1 MYKKANE
8 EEEFEKKIKDIEK
21 NGEKEEK
28 KVSNKGNG
36 KGLYVKGLDNLL
48 IKTAKCCN
56 PVPGDEII
64 GYITQGNG
72 ISVHRT
78 NCLNVAKLMQ
88 EHNRLIDV
96 YWNDNTTE
104 NYAVE
109 IEVLAVNTSDILK
122 NIIQVIEKSKSSLL
136 GVEANVNK
144 LKLAVIKVKIIVKN
158 HEELN
163 KIMNSLKSVENVLET
178 SRKRG

>member
-1 MYKKANE
+1 
-8 EEEFEKKIKDIEK
+8 
-21 NGEKEEK
+21 
-28 KVSNKGNG
+28 
-36 KGLYVKGLDNLL
+36 
-48 IKTAKCCN
+48 
-56 PVPGDEII
+56 
-64 GYITQGNG
+64 
-72 ISVHRT
+72 
-78 NCLNVAKLMQ
+78 MQ

-109 IEVLAVNTSDILK
+109 IEVLAVNTRDILK

>member
-36 KGLYVKGLDNLL
+36 KGLYIKGLDNLL
-48 IKTAKCCN
+48 IKS
-56 PVPGDEII
+56 

-78 NCLNVAKLMQ
+78 NCLNVTKLMQ

-163 KIMNSLKSVENVLET
+163 KIMNSLKSIENVLET

>member
-1 MYKKANE
+1 
-8 EEEFEKKIKDIEK
+8 
-21 NGEKEEK
+21 
-28 KVSNKGNG
+28 
-36 KGLYVKGLDNLL
+36 
-48 IKTAKCCN
+48 
-56 PVPGDEII
+56 
-64 GYITQGNG
+64 
-72 ISVHRT
+72 
-78 NCLNVAKLMQ
+78 MQ

-122 NIIQVIEKSKSSLL
+122 NIIQVIEKSKSSIL

-163 KIMNSLKSVENVLET
+163 KIMNSLKSIENVLET

>member
-1 MYKKANE
+1 
-8 EEEFEKKIKDIEK
+8 
-21 NGEKEEK
+21 
-28 KVSNKGNG
+28 
-36 KGLYVKGLDNLL
+36 
-48 IKTAKCCN
+48 
-56 PVPGDEII
+56 
-64 GYITQGNG
+64 
-72 ISVHRT
+72 
-78 NCLNVAKLMQ
+78 MQ

-163 KIMNSLKSVENVLET
+163 KIMNTLKSIENVLET
-178 SRKRG
+178 SRTRG

>member
-1 MYKKANE
+1 
-8 EEEFEKKIKDIEK
+8 
-21 NGEKEEK
+21 
-28 KVSNKGNG
+28 
-36 KGLYVKGLDNLL
+36 
-48 IKTAKCCN
+48 
-56 PVPGDEII
+56 
-64 GYITQGNG
+64 
-72 ISVHRT
+72 
-78 NCLNVAKLMQ
+78 MQ

-144 LKLAVIKVKIIVKN
+144 LKLAVIKVKINVKN
-158 HEELN
+158 H
-163 KIMNSLKSVENVLET
+163 
-178 SRKRG
+178 

>member
-1 MYKKANE
+1 
-8 EEEFEKKIKDIEK
+8 
-21 NGEKEEK
+21 
-28 KVSNKGNG
+28 
-36 KGLYVKGLDNLL
+36 
-48 IKTAKCCN
+48 
-56 PVPGDEII
+56 
-64 GYITQGNG
+64 
-72 ISVHRT
+72 
-78 NCLNVAKLMQ
+78 MQ

-122 NIIQVIEKSKSSLL
+122 NIIQVIEKSKFSLL

-163 KIMNSLKSVENVLET
+163 KIMNSLKSIENVLET